1 MIDVEIITPDRSF
14 YTGKVSFIE
23 MATTE
28 GEIGVY
34 ENHVP
39 TTCILAPGVVRLY
52 EDENQTAEPKVA
64 VVHAGF
70 VEILKDRIRIL
81 AEIAEWPDEIDKN
94 RAEEARIRAQ
104 RRIDEDADGVDLD
117 RAELALKRALVR
129 LSVKNK

>member
-52 EDENQTAEPKVA
+52 EDENHTAEPKVA

-70 VEILKDRIRIL
+70 VEILQDKVTML
-81 AEIAEWPDEIDKN
+81 AEIAEWPQEIDLA
-94 RAEEARIRAQ
+94 RAEEARN
-104 RRIDEDADGVDLD
+104 
-117 RAELALKRALVR
+117 RAESSSSCRICGDSAG
-129 LSVKNK
+129 

>member
-39 TTCILAPGVVRLY
+39 TTC
-52 EDENQTAEPKVA
+52 
-64 VVHAGF
+64 HAGF